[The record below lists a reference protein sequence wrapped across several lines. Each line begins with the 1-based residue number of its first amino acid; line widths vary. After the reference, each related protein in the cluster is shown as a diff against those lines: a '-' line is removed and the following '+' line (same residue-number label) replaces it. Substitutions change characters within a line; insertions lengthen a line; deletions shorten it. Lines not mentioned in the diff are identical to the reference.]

1 MNNTE
6 NKMTGLQ
13 DSIMWLN
20 ETAKEG
26 REFVSEQAPLY
37 AQEYLTYAG
46 FSYSVSLA
54 VSLFFLT
61 AFITFLVTIL
71 KKHIAKE
78 KLLIWDFS
86 DKYDRDC
93 LSLIAVTVCL
103 SIGILIAIARV
114 SNLICGIIKINVAP
128 RVALLDH
135 VTSLIN
141 SQ

>member
-13 DSIMWLN
+13 DSITWLN

-26 REFVSEQAPLY
+26 KEFVSEQAPLY

-54 VSLFFLT
+54 VSLLFLT
-61 AFITFLVTIL
+61 AFITFSATLL
-71 KKHIAKE
+71 RKHIYIE
-78 KLLIWDFS
+78 SFLIWDFS
-86 DKYDRDC
+86 DKYDREC
-93 LSLIAVTVCL
+93 LSLIAVIVCL
-103 SIGILIAIARV
+103 SIGILIAICR
-114 SNLICGIIKINVAP
+114 SSYLICGIIKINVAP

-135 VTSLIN
+135 VTSLIS